1 MVLRQVDANTHLV
14 LSAINMKVADLKP
27 TRSYTMRARA
37 ESTTRT
43 RERIL
48 DAVIALSEER
58 LSVEIV
64 LADVAVRA
72 GVTVQTLLR
81 HFGSRQGLFEQAQ
94 VRRVARVR
102 AERATPVG
110 DAASAVRTIVAF
122 YDRLG
127 EWSLRLQAQEH
138 SDELC
143 RQTVELGRQVHRE
156 WVEEVFA
163 PQLVGRRDRKE
174 LVDLLVVATDV
185 LTWKILRRDG
195 GMDRSATCKRM
206 LRLVRAIL
214 PASIERS

>member
-1 MVLRQVDANTHLV
+1 
-14 LSAINMKVADLKP
+14 MKAAALKP

-58 LSVEIV
+58 LSVEII
-64 LADVAVRA
+64 LADVAAQA
-72 GVTVQTLLR
+72 GVTVQTVLR
-81 HFGSRQGLFEQAQ
+81 HFGSRQALFERAQARQ
-94 VRRVARVR
+94 VTQVR

-110 DAASAVRTIVAF
+110 DAAAAVRTIVAF

-138 SDELC
+138 SDELS
-143 RQTVELGRQVHRE
+143 RRTVERGRRVHRE

-195 GMDRSATCKRM
+195 GMDRSATCRRM
-206 LRLVRAIL
+206 LRLVRALL
-214 PASIERS
+214 PAAAEGS

>member
-1 MVLRQVDANTHLV
+1 
-14 LSAINMKVADLKP
+14 MKAVALKP

-37 ESTTRT
+37 DSTTRT

-58 LSVEIV
+58 LSVEII
-64 LADVAVRA
+64 LADVAARA
-72 GVTVQTLLR
+72 DVTVQTVLR
-81 HFGSRQGLFEQAQ
+81 HFGSRQRLFEQGQARRVAQ
-94 VRRVARVR
+94 VRV
-102 AERATPVG
+102 ERAAPVG

-138 SDELC
+138 SDELS
-143 RQTVELGRQVHRE
+143 RQTVELGRRMHRE

-174 LVDLLVVATDV
+174 LADLLVVATDL

-195 GMDRSATCKRM
+195 GMDRSTTCKRM
-206 LRLVRAIL
+206 LRLVRAVL
-214 PASIERS
+214 SASAERS

>member
-1 MVLRQVDANTHLV
+1 
-14 LSAINMKVADLKP
+14 MKSIAPKP

-43 RERIL
+43 REQIL

-58 LSVEIV
+58 LSVEII
-64 LADVAVRA
+64 LADVAARA
-72 GVTVQTLLR
+72 GVTVQTVLR

-94 VRRVARVR
+94 ARRVARVR

-110 DAASAVRTIVAF
+110 DPASAVRTIVAF

-138 SDELC
+138 SDELS
-143 RQTVELGRQVHRE
+143 RQTVVLGRRVHRE

-163 PQLVGRRDRKE
+163 PQLIARRDRKE
-174 LVDLLVVATDV
+174 LVDLLVVATDL

-195 GMDRSATCKRM
+195 RMDRSTTCKRM
-206 LRLVRAIL
+206 LRLVRAVL
-214 PASIERS
+214 PASAERS

>member
-1 MVLRQVDANTHLV
+1 
-14 LSAINMKVADLKP
+14 MKMAELKA
-27 TRSYTMRARA
+27 TRRYTMRARA
-37 ESTTRT
+37 ESATRT

-48 DAVIALSEER
+48 DAVIALSEQR
-58 LSVEIV
+58 LSLEI
-64 LADVAVRA
+64 LLEAVAGRA
-72 GVTVQTLLR
+72 GVSVQTVLR

-94 VRRVARVR
+94 ARQLAQVR

-110 DAASAVRTIVAF
+110 DAAAAVRTIVAF

-138 SDELC
+138 SDELS
-143 RQTVELGRQVHRE
+143 RQTVQLGRRVHRE

-163 PQLVGRRDRKE
+163 PQLDGRRDREE

-195 GMDRSATCKRM
+195 GMARSTTCNRM
-206 LRLVRAIL
+206 LRLVQAVL
-214 PASIERS
+214 PAHRESS

>member
-1 MVLRQVDANTHLV
+1 LLLTH
-14 LSAINMKVADLKP
+14 INMKMAKP
-27 TRSYTMRARA
+27 IRARRYTMRARA

-58 LSVEIV
+58 LSVEII
-64 LADVAVRA
+64 LADVATQA
-72 GVTVQTLLR
+72 GVTVQTVLR

-94 VRRVARVR
+94 ARQVAQVR

-110 DAASAVRTIVAF
+110 DDASAVRTIVAF

-138 SDELC
+138 SDKLS
-143 RQTVELGRQVHRE
+143 RKTVEVGRRVHRE

-174 LVDLLVVATDV
+174 LVDLLVVATDL

-195 GMDRSATCKRM
+195 GMDRAATYRRM
-206 LRLVRAIL
+206 LRLVRAL
-214 PASIERS
+214 LHESAERS

>member
-1 MVLRQVDANTHLV
+1 MLHLV
-14 LSAINMKVADLKP
+14 LAYIDMKIAALKA
-27 TRSYTMRARA
+27 TRTYTMRARA
-37 ESTTRT
+37 ESADNT

-64 LADVAVRA
+64 LDDVAERA
-72 GVTVQTLLR
+72 GVSVQTVLR
-81 HFGSRQGLFEQAQ
+81 HFGSRQGIFEQAQ
-94 VRRVARVR
+94 VRQLAQVR

-110 DAASAVRTIVAF
+110 DAASAVRTILAF

-138 SDELC
+138 SDKLS
-143 RQTVELGRQVHRE
+143 RQTVELGRRVHRE

-163 PQLVGRRDRKE
+163 PQLAGRRDREE

-195 GMDRSATCKRM
+195 GMDRSTTCRRM
-206 LRLVRAIL
+206 LRLVRAVL
-214 PASIERS
+214 PGRGERS

>member
-1 MVLRQVDANTHLV
+1 M
-14 LSAINMKVADLKP
+14 NMKTAAAKS

-37 ESTTRT
+37 ESTIRT

-58 LSVEIV
+58 LSVEII
-64 LADVAVRA
+64 LADVAARA
-72 GVTVQTLLR
+72 GVTVQTVLR
-81 HFGSRQGLFEQAQ
+81 HFGSRQGLFQQAQARQVAQ
-94 VRRVARVR
+94 VRV
-102 AERATPVG
+102 ERATPVG
-110 DAASAVRTIVAF
+110 DAASAVRVIVAF

-138 SDELC
+138 SDGLC
-143 RQTVELGRQVHRE
+143 RQTVEVGRRVHRE

-185 LTWKILRRDG
+185 LTWKTLRRDG
-195 GMDRSATCKRM
+195 GMDRSTTCKRM
-206 LRLVRAIL
+206 LRLVRAVL
-214 PASIERS
+214 PTYAERS

>member
-1 MVLRQVDANTHLV
+1 MIDTNMDSVLIHV
-14 LSAINMKVADLKP
+14 NMKMAALTP

-37 ESTTRT
+37 ESTSRT

-58 LSVEIV
+58 LSLEIV
-64 LADVAVRA
+64 LDDVAARA
-72 GVTVQTLLR
+72 GVSVQTVLR

-94 VRRVARVR
+94 ERRLARVR

-110 DAASAVRTIVAF
+110 DAAAAVRTIVAF

-138 SDELC
+138 SDKLS
-143 RQTVELGRQVHRE
+143 RQTVELGRRVHRE

-163 PQLVGRRDRKE
+163 PQLAGRRDRDE

-195 GMDRSATCKRM
+195 GMDRSTTCKRM
-206 LRLVRAIL
+206 LRLVQAVV
-214 PASIERS
+214 PGS

>member
-1 MVLRQVDANTHLV
+1 VLADV
-14 LSAINMKVADLKP
+14 NMKIAAATP
-27 TRSYTMRARA
+27 TRSYRMRARA

-58 LSVEIV
+58 LSLEIV
-64 LADVAVRA
+64 LDDVAARA
-72 GVTVQTLLR
+72 GVSVQTVLR
-81 HFGSRQGLFEQAQ
+81 HFGSRQGLFEQTQA
-94 VRRVARVR
+94 RRLARVR

-110 DAASAVRTIVAF
+110 DAAAAVRTIVAF

-138 SDELC
+138 SDPLS
-143 RQTVELGRQVHRE
+143 RQTVQLGRRVHRD

-163 PQLVGRRDRKE
+163 PQLAGRRDGEE

-185 LTWKILRRDG
+185 LTWKILRRDR
-195 GMDRSATCKRM
+195 GMDRFTTCNRM
-206 LRLVRAIL
+206 LRLVQAVL
-214 PASIERS
+214 PAPRGRS

>member
-1 MVLRQVDANTHLV
+1 VVDVKAATLER
-14 LSAINMKVADLKP
+14 
-27 TRSYTMRARA
+27 TRRYRMQARA

-58 LSVEIV
+58 LSLEIV
-64 LADVAVRA
+64 LADVAARA
-72 GVTVQTLLR
+72 GVTVQTVLR
-81 HFGSRQGLFEQAQ
+81 HFGSRQGLFDQAQ
-94 VRRVARVR
+94 ARQIVQVR
-102 AERATPVG
+102 AERDTPVG
-110 DAASAVRTIVAF
+110 DAAAAVRTIVAF

-138 SDELC
+138 SDDSI
-143 RQTVELGRQVHRE
+143 RRTVALGRRVHRE

-163 PQLVGRRDRKE
+163 PHLVGRRDRNA

-195 GMDRSATCKRM
+195 GMDRSTTCKRM
-206 LRLVRAIL
+206 LRLVQAIV
-214 PASIERS
+214 PESAARG

>member
-1 MVLRQVDANTHLV
+1 VLID
-14 LSAINMKVADLKP
+14 INMKTAEAKL
-27 TRSYTMRARA
+27 TRSYTMRARS
-37 ESTTRT
+37 ESTTKT

-58 LSVEIV
+58 LSLEIV
-64 LADVAVRA
+64 LADVAERSSVS
-72 GVTVQTLLR
+72 VQTVLR
-81 HFGSRQGLFEQAQ
+81 HFDSRQRLFEQAQ
-94 VRRVARVR
+94 ARQVSQVR

-138 SDELC
+138 SDKLS
-143 RQTVELGRQVHRE
+143 RQTVELARRVHRE
-156 WVEEVFA
+156 WVEEAFA
-163 PQLVGRRDRKE
+163 PELAGRRDREE

-195 GMDRSATCKRM
+195 GMDRSTTCKRM
-206 LRLVRAIL
+206 LRLVRALL
-214 PASIERS
+214 PTAHERR

>member
-1 MVLRQVDANTHLV
+1 
-14 LSAINMKVADLKP
+14 
-27 TRSYTMRARA
+27 MRARA
-37 ESTTRT
+37 ESATKT

-58 LSVEIV
+58 LSLEIV
-64 LADVAVRA
+64 LADVADRA
-72 GVTVQTLLR
+72 GVSVQTVLR
-81 HFGSRQGLFEQAQ
+81 HFGSRQSLFEQGQASRLSQ
-94 VRRVARVR
+94 VR
-102 AERATPVG
+102 AERATPAG

-138 SDELC
+138 SDGLS
-143 RQTVELGRQVHRE
+143 RQTVELGRRLHRE

-163 PQLVGRRDRKE
+163 PQLAGRRDCEE
-174 LVDLLVVATDV
+174 LVDLLVVATDL

-195 GMDRSATCKRM
+195 GMDRATTCKRM

-214 PASIERS
+214 PAPSEGS

>member
-1 MVLRQVDANTHLV
+1 
-14 LSAINMKVADLKP
+14 MKSIAPKP

-58 LSVEIV
+58 LSVEII
-64 LADVAVRA
+64 LADVAARA
-72 GVTVQTLLR
+72 GVTVQTVLR

-94 VRRVARVR
+94 ARRVARVR

-110 DAASAVRTIVAF
+110 DPASAVRTIVAF

-138 SDELC
+138 SDELS
-143 RQTVELGRQVHRE
+143 RQTVVLGRRVHRE

-163 PQLVGRRDRKE
+163 PQLIARRDRKE
-174 LVDLLVVATDV
+174 LVDMLVVATDL

-195 GMDRSATCKRM
+195 RMDRSTTCKRM
-206 LRLVRAIL
+206 LRLVRAVL
-214 PASIERS
+214 PASAERS

>member
-1 MVLRQVDANTHLV
+1 VLTDV
-14 LSAINMKVADLKP
+14 NMKIAAATP
-27 TRSYTMRARA
+27 TRSYRMRARA

-58 LSVEIV
+58 LSLEIV
-64 LADVAVRA
+64 LDDVAARA
-72 GVTVQTLLR
+72 GVSVQTVLR
-81 HFGSRQGLFEQAQ
+81 HFGSRQGLFEQTQA
-94 VRRVARVR
+94 RRLARVR

-110 DAASAVRTIVAF
+110 DAAAAVRTIVAF

-138 SDELC
+138 SDPLS
-143 RQTVELGRQVHRE
+143 RQTVQLGRRVHRD

-163 PQLVGRRDRKE
+163 PQLAGRRDGEE

-185 LTWKILRRDG
+185 LTWKILRRDR
-195 GMDRSATCKRM
+195 GMDRSTTCNRM
-206 LRLVRAIL
+206 LRLVQAVL
-214 PASIERS
+214 PAPRGRS